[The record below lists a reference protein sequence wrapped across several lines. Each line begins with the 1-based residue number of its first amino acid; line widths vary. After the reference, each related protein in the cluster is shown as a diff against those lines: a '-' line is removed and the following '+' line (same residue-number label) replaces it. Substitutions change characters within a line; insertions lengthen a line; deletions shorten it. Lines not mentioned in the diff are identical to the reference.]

1 MSFRNLRFASKSTSH
16 VVSHLSIKPTCA
28 LLRFDQPC
36 GPLDAHNEAPSHLG
50 IQGATVPRLLH
61 PQDAP
66 DPRNH
71 LVGGWV
77 GGFVEVNK
85 ARPVVE
91 NGREWELSIRADT
104 ATVQEL

>member
-1 MSFRNLRFASKSTSH
+1 MALDNKH
-16 VVSHLSIKPTCA
+16 TCT

-61 PQDAP
+61 SQDAP

-71 LVGGWV
+71 LMRGWI

-85 ARPVVE
+85 ARPVVQ
-91 NGREWELSIRADT
+91 NGREWELSTRANT
-104 ATVQEL
+104 ATVLHL